1 MTCLNKEAFEK
12 ACQKFDFMY
21 FNSDGTMPIQAAIEE
36 YVRETDKTSGNIKTI
51 IALLRDCVRHPDND
65 KLMQDAATVLSRIPK
80 AIEELR
86 DQIDGGEECR
96 GRDQQIN
103 EVIRI
108 LEGTA

>member
-1 MTCLNKEAFEK
+1 MTMLNKQAFEK

-36 YVRETDKTSGNIKTI
+36 YVREADKTSGNVKTI
-51 IALLRDCVRHPDND
+51 IALLRDSVRHPDND

-80 AIEELR
+80 AVEELR
-86 DQIDGGEECR
+86 DMIDGGEECR
-96 GRDQQIN
+96 GYDSQLS

-108 LEGTA
+108 LEGA

>member
-1 MTCLNKEAFEK
+1 M
-12 ACQKFDFMY
+12 
-21 FNSDGTMPIQAAIEE
+21 
-36 YVRETDKTSGNIKTI
+36 NIKHIKEI
-51 IALLRDCVRHPDND
+51 IYLLRNCVRHPDND

-96 GRDQQIN
+96 GRDQQIS

>member
-51 IALLRDCVRHPDND
+51 GIVRFE
-65 KLMQDAATVLSRIPK
+65 A
-80 AIEELR
+80 
-86 DQIDGGEECR
+86 
-96 GRDQQIN
+96 
-103 EVIRI
+103 
-108 LEGTA
+108 